1 MQIILSLL
9 IVILTVFSC
18 TAIDASKL
26 THTNINGVL
35 VDKWHEESC
44 TPIID
49 GNGNYLGE
57 SCSDE
62 YTIVVVDDSNERHEC
77 QVSYADF
84 GDLLTK
90 SPVIVSYDIGRL
102 GIYHN
107 FHLESK

>member
-1 MQIILSLL
+1 MQVILNLL

-44 TPIID
+44 IGNYD

-62 YTIVVVDDSNERHEC
+62 YTIVLIDDTNERHEY
-77 QVSYADF
+77 QVSYSEF

-90 SPVIVSYDIGRL
+90 SDIVVSYDIGRL
-102 GIYHN
+102 GIFHN
-107 FHLESK
+107 FNVESK